1 MKRMLVS
8 EDSLYLARIFH
19 ASPLMGLAL
28 CVCLATIF
36 WCILLTRRQKSSLD
50 KILTGLLGMIAIY
63 EALRVLKEAGVVL
76 FPGMGKLDGW
86 VDFIIAS
93 LYLIAALIL
102 KVSSNDRNN
111 TKVRLRLVEAN
122 EKTMEVGRNASGP
135 IDTATAL
142 FDGSPLA
149 TFAVDVTGTV
159 LYWNAAAECLF
170 GWSRDETLGQRLP
183 FSGTG
188 PFQDKKGNGIE
199 AAVWCAPIRSSNGS
213 TRGTLTIAADRSVLR
228 EAGLDPAQLQGR
240 AQLAV
245 QD

>member
-1 MKRMLVS
+1 
-8 EDSLYLARIFH
+8 
-19 ASPLMGLAL
+19 MGLAL

-36 WCILLTRRQKSSLD
+36 WCILLTRRQQSSLD
-50 KILTGLLGMIAIY
+50 KILTGLLGLIAIY
-63 EALRVLKEAGVVL
+63 EALRVMKECGFVL
-76 FPGMGKLDGW
+76 FPGMRKLDGW

-102 KVSSNDRNN
+102 KVSSTDRNS

-142 FDGSPLA
+142 FDASPLA
-149 TFAVDVTGTV
+149 TFAVDLAGTV

-183 FSGTG
+183 FSNAG
-188 PFQDKKGNGIE
+188 PFHDKKGNDIE
-199 AAVWCAPIRSSNGS
+199 AVVWSAPVRASNGS
-213 TRGTLTIAADRSVLR
+213 TRGTLTIAADSSALR
-228 EAGLDPAQLQGR
+228 QAGLEAAHFTPR
-240 AQLAV
+240 TQLAV
-245 QD
+245 